1 MALVDYLIQ
10 PGEMTTP
17 EAADRKRKMAMLLQQ
32 QGTDTSPVD
41 HWTQGAARVVN
52 ALSGRLREAKADR
65 DEEFSRKEGAK
76 DEAPLMA
83 ALFGGGGG
91 APATGGV
98 AGALAGPNINTA
110 DSEFEGGGHTQKVR
124 TYASIGD
131 NPIAKQAFNF
141 YVSKGLS
148 PHAAAGLV
156 GQFAQE
162 SNFNPGIWNKG
173 EGAFGLAQ
181 WRGDRLAGLQRYA
194 ASVGKNPNDPQVQLE
209 YSWQE
214 LNGPEKA
221 TLTALQN
228 ARDPHSATAAAIGY
242 ERPQGWTSQN
252 PVAGHGFGNR
262 LAAATAAASAFGG
275 QQQPTQVAQAD
286 IPAPGAQPAEY
297 QIPGQA
303 QPQAQGGGMTPA
315 VALALRTMNNPYASP
330 VAKMAAKAI
339 IERAGAV
346 ADPLKQA
353 ELEKY
358 NYERSRRGFNEEKDA
373 ASLDAARAGTTKT
386 LAEVGQV
393 GKTGEI
399 NEYEQARREGYQ
411 GTFLDYQKTIAEARR
426 SQVNIDQRAEGA
438 EEKKRG
444 EGMGDRLNSI
454 AAEGGK
460 AQEDAVTFQR
470 FGQLLEGAQTGG
482 KTALLEGI
490 RQLSGGTIVLDPNVD
505 NVQALNAAIQYIAP
519 RLRVPGTGAQSDAE
533 LRNFMNSVPT
543 LAGQPGG
550 NKIILDTLQ
559 GLIQYKLQRAEIAQ
573 AWQSGEISGKE
584 ATKQIQSLPSP
595 FANLP
600 KVEEKKAVPGK
611 APAGVDQK
619 VWDVMT
625 PEEKSLWAN

>member
-242 ERPQGWTSQN
+242 ERPAGWTSQN

-315 VALALRTMNNPYASP
+315 VAMALRTMNNPYASP

-353 ELEKY
+353 EMEEY
-358 NYERSRRGFNEEKDA
+358 NYKKSQRPQEEAKRQAEIAKTLQDMERGAIGIEEGKLKLQQLQNDIDTANRQRETGIDESKLRDLNTQRQFDIGAPASPKDEMELRKEIQQLP
-373 ASLDAARAGTTKT
+373 SYKNYSQARPVYEGMVKTAGTNSKASD
-386 LAEVGQV
+386 LNLVYGL
-393 GKTGEI
+393 GKIMDPGSVV
-399 NEYEQARREGYQ
+399 REGEMVMVKNSA
-411 GTFLDYQKTIAEARR
+411 GLPEWLVGAINSLNGGAALTPETRKAILAEARGR
-426 SQVNIDQRAEGA
+426 MQSYTDQFNVDVGQYRDIAKGMRAREDMIIPRIPDLPVWEPAPPPPADRPAGAPLPNSAEGW
-438 EEKKRG
+438 
-444 EGMGDRLNSI
+444 
-454 AAEGGK
+454 
-460 AQEDAVTFQR
+460 QDAPVK
-470 FGQLLEGAQTGG
+470 GY
-482 KTALLEGI
+482 KI
-490 RQLSGGTIVLDPNVD
+490 RQV
-505 NVQALNAAIQYIAP
+505 
-519 RLRVPGTGAQSDAE
+519 
-533 LRNFMNSVPT
+533 
-543 LAGQPGG
+543 
-550 NKIILDTLQ
+550 K
-559 GLIQYKLQRAEIAQ
+559 
-573 AWQSGEISGKE
+573 
-584 ATKQIQSLPSP
+584 
-595 FANLP
+595 
-600 KVEEKKAVPGK
+600 
-611 APAGVDQK
+611 
-619 VWDVMT
+619 
-625 PEEKSLWAN
+625 